1 MGIISS
7 GVKAL
12 SKRVV
17 KKAPAKAAKKA
28 PKALKKPISQAQ
40 KDKWM
45 IEGAILTPLVGAEAA
60 ILSTQKRQMEDNR
73 AKRQADLESARSK
86 SGSRAIGAD
95 KFGWAGRR

>member
-1 MGIISS
+1 MGIVSS

-12 SKRVV
+12 TKGGVR
-17 KKAPAKAAKKA
+17 KAPKAAAKKA
-28 PKALKKPISQAQ
+28 PKKPISQAQ

-60 ILSTQKRQMEDNR
+60 ILSTQKRQMEDKR
-73 AKRQADLESARSK
+73 AKRQTDLESARSK
-86 SGSRAIGAD
+86 SGSRSIGAD

>member
-1 MGIISS
+1 MGIVSS

-12 SKRVV
+12 TKGGVR
-17 KKAPAKAAKKA
+17 KAPKAAAKKA
-28 PKALKKPISQAQ
+28 PKKPISQAQ

-45 IEGAILTPLVGAEAA
+45 IEGAFLTPLVGAEAA

-86 SGSRAIGAD
+86 SGGRAIGAD

>member
-12 SKRVV
+12 TKGGVR
-17 KKAPAKAAKKA
+17 KAPKAAAKKA
-28 PKALKKPISQAQ
+28 APKKPISQKQ
-40 KDKWM
+40 KDAWM

-73 AKRQADLESARSK
+73 AKRQADLASARGK
-86 SGSRAIGAD
+86 SGSRSIGAD

>member
-12 SKRVV
+12 TKGGVR
-17 KKAPAKAAKKA
+17 KAPKAAAKKA
-28 PKALKKPISQAQ
+28 PKKPISQAQ

-45 IEGAILTPLVGAEAA
+45 IEGAILTPLLGAEAA

-73 AKRQADLESARSK
+73 AKRQADLEAARGK

-95 KFGWAGRR
+95 KFSWAGRR